1 MQSGKEP
8 GSWLLYQVTCRQTG
22 SSWVPGIDRGRVCL
36 SRDHLCPSGGKSRQY
51 GPMDLG
57 LAGLTDQYSLIYRT
71 AIRVCFED
79 GQGRCSQHMTG
90 EKPTSLVASC
100 SMPSKAAPESQQ
112 RDGRAVTGGL
122 QCQSCQPCIWFHGV
136 YSRLRDRICFRG
148 LDHTES
154 CPHIH
159 THRASASVMWKE
171 ERRALGSGAHRAWGW
186 GSHTCGEAV
195 GQGTVLGPCPSLA
208 SDL

>member
-1 MQSGKEP
+1 MKVQPWE
-8 GSWLLYQVTCRQTG
+8 CRC
-22 SSWVPGIDRGRVCL
+22 SLERNLVPGCFTRSLVGKQVPVEFLATDIDRGRVCL

-71 AIRVCFED
+71 AICVCFED

-100 SMPSKAAPESQQ
+100 SMPSKAAPESQR

-122 QCQSCQPCIWFHGV
+122 QCQSCQPCI
-136 YSRLRDRICFRG
+136 
-148 LDHTES
+148 
-154 CPHIH
+154 
-159 THRASASVMWKE
+159 
-171 ERRALGSGAHRAWGW
+171 
-186 GSHTCGEAV
+186 
-195 GQGTVLGPCPSLA
+195 
-208 SDL
+208 